1 MENKERLLENYAE
14 LILKRGVGLRAGQI
28 LVVEE
33 TSVTAI
39 EFLRILAKKAYELG
53 AKDVVIHFT
62 DQQLTKIRLEHAKME
77 TLSEVPDWWVEART
91 SYAEKDACFL
101 RLNNDAPDGLRDVE
115 DVRLATWKN
124 ATSATL
130 KDLSFLKKDNRVK
143 WSASAI
149 PGEEWAM
156 KVFPDKTKEDAMDA
170 LWEAI
175 LKCCYVTEESGV
187 DGWDK
192 HINEMLENVKK
203 INNLG
208 VRGLHLRTGLGTDLT
223 IELCDDTV
231 FVGGICH
238 CPEPHGEL
246 FAPNIPTEEILS
258 TPHKYKVN
266 GVVYSSMPFVHAGN
280 IIDGMRLVFK
290 DGKVVEY
297 SAEVGEDVLAG
308 ILEDESA
315 RYLGEI
321 ALVPFDSP
329 INQMG
334 ILFYNTLFD
343 ENASCHLALGAG
355 YSDMILGEDRS
366 MEALERK
373 GLNISALH
381 VDFMFGTEDLACIAT
396 CEDGSQAEIF
406 RDGKFCI

>member
-187 DGWDK
+187 DG
-192 HINEMLENVKK
+192 
-203 INNLG
+203 
-208 VRGLHLRTGLGTDLT
+208 
-223 IELCDDTV
+223 
-231 FVGGICH
+231 
-238 CPEPHGEL
+238 
-246 FAPNIPTEEILS
+246 
-258 TPHKYKVN
+258 
-266 GVVYSSMPFVHAGN
+266 
-280 IIDGMRLVFK
+280 
-290 DGKVVEY
+290 
-297 SAEVGEDVLAG
+297 
-308 ILEDESA
+308 
-315 RYLGEI
+315 
-321 ALVPFDSP
+321 
-329 INQMG
+329 
-334 ILFYNTLFD
+334 
-343 ENASCHLALGAG
+343 
-355 YSDMILGEDRS
+355 
-366 MEALERK
+366 
-373 GLNISALH
+373 
-381 VDFMFGTEDLACIAT
+381 
-396 CEDGSQAEIF
+396 
-406 RDGKFCI
+406 